1 MSLWGTVLTVIRAG
15 GGVAGSTGDG
25 ELGLPRPGRVGSREL
40 ARSVF
45 LLPCS
50 PGPGCS
56 AGREPAH

>member
-25 ELGLPRPGRVGSREL
+25 ELGLPRLGRVGSREL